1 MIFSRARFT
10 PSSAYSLSSIIA
22 RSRDRYEANYS
33 MDGDAPVVSNP
44 CRRRQE
50 DSDLLLPISPTRA
63 CPPQEFGKLALQAGL
78 AQYGYI
84 PEASLKEYGTRAV
97 ASCFEIAEQPELEGY
112 AYLAEDLAQL
122 KGNRYVS
129 KKTGSTGLPGSMS
142 IRDG

>member
-22 RSRDRYEANYS
+22 RSRDRYEANYN
-33 MDGDAPVVSNP
+33 MDGDAPVVSIHAGAA
-44 CRRRQE
+44 RRTVISCCQ
-50 DSDLLLPISPTRA
+50 SLLLEP
-63 CPPQEFGKLALQAGL
+63 ALLRNSEAGS
-78 AQYGYI
+78 AGWPCTIRVYPG
-84 PEASLKEYGTRAV
+84 SFSKEYGTRAV

-129 KKTGSTGLPGSMS
+129 KKTGSTRCPGSMS